1 MKAKYL
7 VYFSY
12 VILNTLKMKRFYT
25 ILMIISFL
33 IGSTYASE
41 DNKLAKETNSNSSNL
56 TSINGVVLDKHTGE
70 ALAGVKVVIAEL
82 NKEVYT
88 DLEGNFEFKNMSKDI
103 YSIESEMI
111 SYEKQNL
118 KVDLNISDN
127 LKIVMENK

>member
-1 MKAKYL
+1 
-7 VYFSY
+7 
-12 VILNTLKMKRFYT
+12 
-25 ILMIISFL
+25 MIISFL

-41 DNKLAKETNSNSSNL
+41 DNKLVKETNSNSSSL
-56 TSINGVVLDKHTGE
+56 TSINGIVLDKHTGE

-118 KVDLNISDN
+118 TVDLNISDN